1 LTRKG
6 MRLECSKIV
15 AHATNGDPTQL
26 RLMASPHSAV
36 RERKHPYRL
45 VHDVYVLLDYGDR
58 LVLNS
63 FGLTTTQYRLLNLM
77 DSSKG
82 RRLTTLS
89 DRLIRSKSQ
98 VTRTIDNLEQMG
110 LIERSSDGSDGRA
123 QLIVLTKKGERL
135 RDQANREHAKSLRAR
150 FGILD
155 EHEQKQLVGLLDKLE
170 HGMAEYLELE

>member
-1 LTRKG
+1 
-6 MRLECSKIV
+6 
-15 AHATNGDPTQL
+15 
-26 RLMASPHSAV
+26 MASPHSAV

-63 FGLTTTQYRLLNLM
+63 FGLTSTQYRLLNLI
-77 DSSKG
+77 DSTKG

-98 VTRTIDNLEQMG
+98 VTRTVDNLEQMG
-110 LIERSSDGSDGRA
+110 LIQRSSDGSDGRA

-135 RDQANREHAKSLRAR
+135 RDQANREHAKSLHAR

-155 EHEQKQLVGLLDKLE
+155 EYEQTQLVGLLDKLE
-170 HGMAEYLELE
+170 QGMAEYLELE

>member
-1 LTRKG
+1 
-6 MRLECSKIV
+6 
-15 AHATNGDPTQL
+15 
-26 RLMASPHSAV
+26 MAISHSAV

-63 FGLTTTQYRLLNLM
+63 FGLTTTKYRLLNLI

-98 VTRTIDNLEQMG
+98 VTRTIDNLELAG
-110 LIERSSDGSDGRA
+110 LIKRSSDGSDGRA
-123 QLIVLTKKGERL
+123 QLVVLTKKGARL
-135 RDQANREHAKSLRAR
+135 RDRANREHTKSMQAR
-150 FGILD
+150 FGTLNN
-155 EHEQKQLVGLLDKLE
+155 EEQHQLVGLLDRLQ
-170 HGMAEYLELE
+170 HGMTEYLELE